1 MDFWHFVTAIIVRTK
16 EKDQKDVHMV
26 RSFVEAWTTLASL
39 GNNVVGLGP
48 NRAAWRHEL
57 ENAHPSKQQFGRN
70 VAILAKSRG
79 GIGARDVFDACH
91 VMVRNARAYP
101 GGDLLLFRA
110 CACLPT
116 VVSCTLGGSYGTGV
130 VHAFVRGMSNVCP
143 EVLSTH
149 MIQDRFKEFNIRV
162 LGSVADEI
170 RAYTKQICMGIR
182 RDNSA
187 LCAGIIN
194 HFGKAHGLS
203 TNDIRSATEEEVV
216 AFLSRHPAE
225 AKAYLAQCSG
235 AAVPIQVDV
244 DDDVSCVS
252 LSLSNSVPPGT
263 NVAGVVH
270 AANGAA
276 ATSSPAETN
285 PVNVLGKG
293 LAKAEFLWE
302 NCSRAM

>member
-1 MDFWHFVTAIIVRTK
+1 MDFWHFVTAIVVRTK
-16 EKDQKDVHMV
+16 EKDHKDVQMV
-26 RSFVEAWTTLASL
+26 CAFLESWTTLASL
-39 GNNVVGLGP
+39 GNNVVRLGP
-48 NRAAWRHEL
+48 ARAAWRHDL
-57 ENAHPSKQQFGRN
+57 QNAHPSKQQFGRT
-70 VAILAKSRG
+70 VAILEKSRG

-116 VVSCTLGGSYGTGV
+116 VVSCTLGGSYGAGV
-130 VHAFVRGMSNVCP
+130 VHAFVSGMSNVCP

-149 MIQDRFKEFNIRV
+149 QIHDRFKEFADRV
-162 LGSVADEI
+162 RGSVADEV

-182 RDNSA
+182 RDNGA

-194 HFGKAHGLS
+194 HFGKAHGIP
-203 TNDIRSATEEEVV
+203 TNDIRSATEGEVV

-225 AKAYLAQCSG
+225 AKAYLTQCSG

-252 LSLSNSVPPGT
+252 LSLSQSVPPGT

-270 AANGAA
+270 SANGA
-276 ATSSPAETN
+276 TSSHLETN

-293 LAKAEFLWE
+293 LANAEFLWE
-302 NCSRAM
+302 NCGRSV